1 MAKHRNRASDAQ
13 RAAVHQALDKA
24 FAAGRLDHFEHFER
38 TRTATKSKYV
48 DELRPLVEDIRES
61 HDDLGLGN
69 SGPAAGN
76 RGGTQQS
83 GGPGHGAGHGAGG
96 KKNAGRKGMIIGMV
110 VAFLAMGGLGIIA
123 ATSSDSGSK
132 GMSVEDQTPG
142 LLHTE
147 DGVTRLIA
155 DTQADPTFSNRG
167 IDSILIYGKYAT
179 LSQQDR
185 ATPHKRVTYEYR
197 GGWEERRIDPIDA
210 KDTLDVST
218 IEPSS
223 VMTAIN
229 ATSEALDL
237 DPDTMVISHVQ
248 ISADALGDPEVRV
261 SASKGKYGDLGTATF
276 GADGQL
282 RKVELPD

>member
-13 RAAVHQALDKA
+13 RATVQQALDTA

-38 TRTATKSKYV
+38 MRTATKAKYV
-48 DELRPLVEDIRES
+48 DELRPLVEDLRES
-61 HDDLGLGN
+61 DDDLGLG
-69 SGPAAGN
+69 SADSDPAAGKR
-76 RGGTQQS
+76 RGARQP
-83 GGPGHGAGHGAGG
+83 GGAATGARG
-96 KKNAGRKGMIIGMV
+96 KTRSARMGMIIGMV
-110 VAFLAMGGLGIIA
+110 VAFVVAGGVAVIA
-123 ATSSDSGSK
+123 ATTSDSSSE
-132 GMSVEDQTPG
+132 GMSTEDLTPG

-147 DGVTRLIA
+147 DGVNRLIA
-155 DTQADPTFSNRG
+155 DTQADPQFASRG

-179 LSQQDR
+179 LSQQDP

-218 IEPSS
+218 IMPST
-223 VMTAIN
+223 VIAALN
-229 ATSEALDL
+229 ATSDVLDL
-237 DPDTMVISHVQ
+237 DSETMVISHVQ

-276 GADGQL
+276 GADGRL
-282 RKVELPD
+282 RQVQEP

>member
-13 RAAVHQALDKA
+13 RAAVQQALDTA

-38 TRTATKSKYV
+38 MRTATKAKYV
-48 DELRPLVEDIRES
+48 DELRPLVEDLRES
-61 HDDLGLGN
+61 DDDLGLG
-69 SGPAAGN
+69 SAGPDAGN
-76 RGGTQQS
+76 RGSAQQP
-83 GGPGHGAGHGAGG
+83 GGPGHGTRGRTRS
-96 KKNAGRKGMIIGMV
+96 GRKGLIVGLA
-110 VAFLAMGGLGIIA
+110 VAVLLLGGGAIIA
-123 ATSSDSGSK
+123 ATTSDSSSV
-132 GMSVEDQTPG
+132 GMSTEDLTPG

-147 DGVTRLIA
+147 DGVNRLIA
-155 DTQADPTFSNRG
+155 DTQADPQFASRG
-167 IDSILIYGKYAT
+167 IDSILVYGKYAT
-179 LSQQDR
+179 LSQQDP

-210 KDTLDVST
+210 KDTLAVST
-218 IEPSS
+218 IDPSS

-229 ATSEALDL
+229 ATAEALDL

-276 GADGQL
+276 GADGRL
-282 RKVELPD
+282 RQVQQP

>member
-13 RAAVHQALDKA
+13 RAAVQQALDKA

-38 TRTATKSKYV
+38 TRTATKAKYV
-48 DELRPLVEDIRES
+48 DELRPLVGDLREG
-61 HDDLGLGN
+61 HDDLGLG
-69 SGPAAGN
+69 SADAGPTAGN
-76 RGGTQQS
+76 RGGAQQP
-83 GGPGHGAGHGAGG
+83 GGPGHGAGGR
-96 KKNAGRKGMIIGMV
+96 NSSRRKGLIIGIV
-110 VAFLAMGGLGIIA
+110 VAFLVVGGLGIIG

-132 GMSVEDQTPG
+132 GMTVEDLTPG
-142 LLHTE
+142 LLHTV

-155 DTQADPTFSNRG
+155 DTQDDPQFSSRG

-179 LSQQDR
+179 LSQQDP

-218 IEPSS
+218 IDPSS

-229 ATSEALDL
+229 ATAEALDL

-276 GADGQL
+276 GADGEL